1 MQNSTSYSKTTIVK
15 SSSKGGRG
23 ANNNYSSSNIQEGGM
38 ISGRSEYDEALDNW
52 EDHDDNVTMSMS
64 KTTTGNGSSGV

>member
-1 MQNSTSYSKTTIVK
+1 
-15 SSSKGGRG
+15 
-23 ANNNYSSSNIQEGGM
+23 M